1 MGVANK
7 TLEKVLLGNSD
18 SNIRFQDLRGLLISL
33 GFSERIKGS
42 HHIFAKSGVQ
52 EILNI
57 QPLNTS
63 AKPYQVKQV
72 RNLILRY
79 RLAGD
84 SQ

>member
-1 MGVANK
+1 MANK

-57 QPLNTS
+57 QPLNTN
-63 AKPYQVKQV
+63 AKPYQVKQL

>member
-1 MGVANK
+1 M
-7 TLEKVLLGNSD
+7 LLGNSD

-52 EILNI
+52 EIWNI
-57 QPLNTS
+57 QPLNTN
-63 AKPYQVKQV
+63 AKPYQVKQL